1 VPLALVVGLNP
12 CVLVLPI
19 LVATAEKGAAT
30 VMAVTLAYSATTVLL
45 MVGLSVA
52 GVAGARRL
60 PVPAAAR
67 HMEAASGLLIALV
80 GAAVLL
86 IDR

>member
-1 VPLALVVGLNP
+1 
-12 CVLVLPI
+12 
-19 LVATAEKGAAT
+19 
-30 VMAVTLAYSATTVLL
+30 

-60 PVPAAAR
+60 PVPAVAR
-67 HMEAASGLLIALV
+67 HMEAASGVLIALV

-86 IDR
+86 LEH

>member
-1 VPLALVVGLNP
+1 M
-12 CVLVLPI
+12 
-19 LVATAEKGAAT
+19 VATAERGAAT
-30 VMAVTLAYSATTVLL
+30 VAAVTLAYSVTTVML

-60 PVPAAAR
+60 PVPAVAR
-67 HMEAASGLLIALV
+67 HMEAASGVLIALV

-86 IDR
+86 LEH